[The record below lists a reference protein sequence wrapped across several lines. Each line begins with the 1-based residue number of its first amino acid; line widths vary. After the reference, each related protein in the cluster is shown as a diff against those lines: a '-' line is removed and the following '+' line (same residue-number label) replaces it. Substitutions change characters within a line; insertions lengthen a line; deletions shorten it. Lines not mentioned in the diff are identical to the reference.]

1 MNTYQALADYNADT
15 LAARNAYR
23 ADTAVNDGYCGH
35 CLRRKRDQGRRI
47 CRTCRQMRR
56 RSL

>member
-1 MNTYQALADYNADT
+1 MNIYRTLADFNADALT
-15 LAARNAYR
+15 ARRAYR
-23 ADTAVNDGYCGH
+23 ADTAVHDGYCGH

-47 CRTCRQMRR
+47 CRTCRHEGR